1 MECQHCLHH
10 GGGGSQADLHVR
22 HEVRWLFD
30 HEHVPWSFDAEY
42 ERSDVTPLGEY
53 MKVNGALIQA
63 LDQEVVKLELA
74 KSQAPAG
81 VMEQSS

>member
-1 MECQHCLHH
+1 VL
-10 GGGGSQADLHVR
+10 
-22 HEVRWLFD
+22 
-30 HEHVPWSFDAEY
+30 
-42 ERSDVTPLGEY
+42 TPLGEY
-53 MKVNGALIQA
+53 MQVNGARIQA